1 MKNHFRGIKW
11 RTGILSLALI
21 TSPLYADAAQGQ
33 LSIKK
38 QSASLKQI
46 IQLIEKESGYTF
58 FFRSSDID
66 DSKKV
71 NIDCE
76 GSIEEVLKIALK
88 ESGMT
93 YVIKDKE
100 IILKPVPVTQN
111 AQQKKRIIKGSVI
124 DAETK
129 EPIIGA
135 NVWVKETT
143 IGAVTDV
150 NGNYSLSVNANV
162 GLVVASYL
170 GYKDM
175 EVMAGDKT
183 EIQFKLIPDAEA
195 LEEVMV
201 IAYGSQK
208 KESVIGAISS
218 VDIAKLKVPTSN
230 ISNNLAGQLAGI
242 VAVTR
247 SGEPGSG
254 SEFYIRGIS
263 TFGANKNPLVLVDGI
278 ERSLDLVDPEDI
290 ASFSILKDATAT
302 AVYGVRGANGVILIS
317 TRKGADG
324 APRIN
329 VKAEMGILGPSKM
342 PKMANSAQFAEMYN
356 EASGS

>member
-100 IILKPVPVTQN
+100 IILKPVPVT
-111 AQQKKRIIKGSVI
+111 
-124 DAETK
+124 
-129 EPIIGA
+129 
-135 NVWVKETT
+135 
-143 IGAVTDV
+143 
-150 NGNYSLSVNANV
+150 
-162 GLVVASYL
+162 
-170 GYKDM
+170 
-175 EVMAGDKT
+175 
-183 EIQFKLIPDAEA
+183 
-195 LEEVMV
+195 
-201 IAYGSQK
+201 
-208 KESVIGAISS
+208 
-218 VDIAKLKVPTSN
+218 
-230 ISNNLAGQLAGI
+230 
-242 VAVTR
+242 
-247 SGEPGSG
+247 
-254 SEFYIRGIS
+254 
-263 TFGANKNPLVLVDGI
+263 
-278 ERSLDLVDPEDI
+278 
-290 ASFSILKDATAT
+290 
-302 AVYGVRGANGVILIS
+302 
-317 TRKGADG
+317 
-324 APRIN
+324 
-329 VKAEMGILGPSKM
+329 
-342 PKMANSAQFAEMYN
+342 
-356 EASGS
+356 